1 MSSRLTSPVQQGI
14 ASSPGRTERGRAAVR
29 SAEAPRMEPRVVQ
42 HGMTGGGYLDTV
54 PVSKQPMS
62 LTRADAVAPGH
73 SAQARRTH
81 VFPEGLLKLTVRK
94 EEPVVGGKVR
104 HDRQEKVKSEQTSA
118 VVAVYRGIREDYLG
132 LEQK

>member
-1 MSSRLTSPVQQGI
+1 MSSRSASSVRRGSPVAQVGLTVVVRLCGAQKLHAWSD
-14 ASSPGRTERGRAAVR
+14 ASSSTVR
-29 SAEAPRMEPRVVQ
+29 
-42 HGMTGGGYLDTV
+42 HGGGYLDTV

-81 VFPEGLLKLTVRK
+81 VFPEGLLKLTVRE

-104 HDRQEKVKSEQTSA
+104 RDRQEKVESEQTSA